1 MSSRLDRATQWH
13 PISKSN
19 KQTNKKERIFFVYP
33 LLVQNCLYS
42 WRQAKLNLHQLP
54 KGSQQPNQNTN
65 LRIRVKKQ
73 TLYKS
78 KQLFRLTD
86 SPNPGILTQ
95 GEYHSDTCLWRPS
108 YPLWVW
114 AGASCYLVFPSR
126 QCDFFRSL
134 GSLGSLGL
142 QAEIGADVA
151 IGAVIKLTSLSPEE
165 GHLTDFGPLL
175 GRPALHAPDLTP
187 TPSRQ

>member
-1 MSSRLDRATQWH
+1 MSRVVFTAEG
-13 PISKSN
+13 
-19 KQTNKKERIFFVYP
+19 KQNSIDT
-33 LLVQNCLYS
+33 S
-42 WRQAKLNLHQLP
+42 
-54 KGSQQPNQNTN
+54 SQKQPNQNTN

-95 GEYHSDTCLWRPS
+95 GEYHSETCLWRPS
-108 YPLWVW
+108 YPLWGW

-151 IGAVIKLTSLSPEE
+151 IGAVDKANLSLEE
-165 GHLTDFGPLL
+165 GHLTDFGSLL
-175 GRPALHAPDLTP
+175 GRPALYAPDLTP
-187 TPSRQ
+187 TPSRLQLQEPFPFPLARGSQASVPRSRLPYSERSNFFNS